1 MKKIGI
7 ILRDYKS
14 MSSKDLLAIRKDL
27 IEILND
33 YNVLVYCIPIDF
45 ENISYKRVEELLK
58 GLDGI
63 ILPGGSKDYPMDLKI
78 VQYLYDND
86 IPTLGI
92 CLGMQMMALT
102 FNGNL
107 SITKNHQSDNKY
119 VHKVKINKGSRLYSI
134 IEEEEICVNSRHNE
148 YITNTD
154 LSVSAK
160 STEDGIIEA
169 VEDPRKKF
177 FIGVEWHPE
186 SIPNDT
192 FSKKLFDTF
201 IKQL

>member
-1 MKKIGI
+1 MKRIGI

-27 IEILND
+27 IEILNS

-45 ENISYKRVEELLK
+45 ENINFKRVEELLE
-58 GLDGI
+58 GFDGI
-63 ILPGGSKDYPMDLKI
+63 ILPGGSKDYPIDLKI
-78 VQYLYDND
+78 VKYLYDND

-119 VHKVKINKGSRLYSI
+119 VHKVKINKRSRLYSI
-134 IEEEEICVNSRHNE
+134 LKEEEIWVNSRHNE
-148 YITNTD
+148 YITHTN

-160 STEDGIIEA
+160 SLEDGIIEA

-186 SIPNDT
+186 SITNDT